1 MKTKFLGM
9 MALIV
14 AIAATTACQKDK
26 TDDTWKNIPTE
37 QISVES
43 GDAIVEV
50 NDVPCTYG
58 NVQLVADGKDAGT
71 LTLTGIVPGYQ
82 EVKMPVELQKK
93 SDGTFAI
100 KGSTIVST
108 PPSIAAT
115 IPVRSTDDNPCY
127 ALSAEGTVKIDG
139 TVDVAVTTQVQNS
152 FSASS
157 LAGTWALVRRCEYVY
172 GVGPKDGPVQI
183 TWNLSDG
190 TGGSLSSL
198 INLANAILCPL
209 LTEVL
214 DQVTFDKSGNIMA
227 RYWPNLDLGDEPVN
241 GLFKFM
247 KQPGADGYYDFT
259 AGHTDWVDSPKANLA
274 FWYATGNFIYVV
286 PNVAA
291 IIAAE
296 GADGSDDETSTED
309 ASGFGLSEIMELLS
323 ELQELGVDVNTL
335 NTEIQKALQRGV
347 ELKYSLAGEN
357 LKIYAD
363 KELCAPVIEALL
375 PALPVVDAIFEQLAQ
390 STDKEDKE
398 TYAMLQMLMR
408 MIGIEKPSDI
418 SLLWNATTEFEIA
431 INFTKA

>member
-1 MKTKFLGM
+1 MKTKFLGV
-9 MALIV
+9 MALV
-14 AIAATTACQKDK
+14 SAIAAVTACQKDK
-26 TDDTWKNIPTE
+26 TDDTWKQLPIE

-43 GDAIVEV
+43 GDAVITV

-58 NVQLVADGKDAGT
+58 NVQLVAEGNDAGT
-71 LTLTGIVPGYQ
+71 LTLTGIVPGYS
-82 EVKMPVELQKK
+82 EIKMNVELLKK
-93 SDGTFAI
+93 SDDTFTI

-115 IPVRSTDDNPCY
+115 IPARSTCDNPCY
-127 ALSAEGTVKIDG
+127 ALSAEGTAMING
-139 TVDVAVTTQVQNS
+139 TIDVAVTTQLQNS
-152 FSASS
+152 LSAS

-172 GVGPKDGPVQI
+172 GAGPKDGPVQI

-214 DQVTFDKSGNIMA
+214 DQVTFDESGNIMA

-274 FWYATGNFIYVV
+274 FWYATGNSIYVV

-291 IIAAE
+291 IIGAA
-296 GADGSDDETSTED
+296 GGETSTDD
-309 ASGFGLSEIMELLS
+309 ASGVDLSEIMKLLS
-323 ELQELGVDVNTL
+323 GLQELGVDVNTL
-335 NTEIQKALQRGV
+335 NTELQKALQRGV
-347 ELKYSLAGEN
+347 ELKYSLDGEN
-357 LKIYAD
+357 LKIYVD

>member
-1 MKTKFLGM
+1 MKTEFLGV
-9 MALIV
+9 MALI
-14 AIAATTACQKDK
+14 ASIFATTACQKDK

-37 QISVES
+37 RISVES

-58 NVQLVADGKDAGT
+58 NVQLVADGEDAGT

-82 EVKMPVELQKK
+82 EVKMPVELLKK
-93 SDGTFAI
+93 SDDTFAI

-115 IPVRSTDDNPCY
+115 IPVRSTCDNPCY

-152 FSASS
+152 SAAS
-157 LAGTWALVRRCEYVY
+157 LAGTWALVRRCEYVTS
-172 GVGPKDGPVQI
+172 VGPKDSPLQI
-183 TWNLSDG
+183 TWKLTDG
-190 TGGSLSSL
+190 VGGSLAGI
-198 INLANAILCPL
+198 INLSNVLFSSVL
-209 LTEVL
+209 SEVL
-214 DQVTFDKSGNIMA
+214 DQVTFDESGNITA
-227 RYWPNLDLGDEPVN
+227 RYWPDLDLGDDPLT
-241 GLFKFM
+241 GIFKFG
-247 KQPGADGYYDFT
+247 KQPGDDGYYDFT
-259 AGHTDWVDSPKANLA
+259 ASRHTDWVDSPKANLA
-274 FWYATGNFIYVV
+274 FWYATGNSIYVV

-291 IIAAE
+291 IIGAA
-296 GADGSDDETSTED
+296 GGETSTDD
-309 ASGFGLSEIMELLS
+309 ASGFDLSEIMELLS

-347 ELKYSLAGEN
+347 ELKYSLDGEN

-375 PALPVVDAIFEQLAQ
+375 PALPVADAILEQLAQ

-408 MIGIEKPSDI
+408 MIGIKKPSD
-418 SLLWNATTEFEIA
+418 LADLWKATTEFEIA
-431 INFTKA
+431 LNFTKA